1 MISSTPATGR
11 KNDGKPHW
19 IVTINYKLR
28 VFSLALAFIAIAL
41 EWWGKAGTA
50 AWTGLVLVFLVYPH
64 LAYLQAR
71 IAADGQKAE
80 FNNLVMD
87 ATLLGVVVAA
97 LGFPLWL
104 TFSLWL
110 GASMN
115 SAICRGM
122 PGLWRATVA
131 LLAGA
136 LAWVAL
142 FGFDFRP
149 DAGWPSTLLV
159 IIGTAAYLI
168 VISLAVYRHN
178 QQLRAVRRKL
188 RLGEQA
194 LNETNARLEQ
204 QLAEVTRLQAQL
216 NEQAIRDPLTG
227 LFNRR
232 YLETIV
238 PHELARCAR
247 DGSALA
253 LMMIDIDHFKA
264 VNDRY
269 GHQGGDEVLKAL
281 AGLLIDSVRA
291 SDVACRFGGE
301 EFLLLLPNMAAAS
314 AVERAEQWRTAFAAL
329 MVESNGELIRSTL
342 SMGIAIHPHD
352 GADLHALVRAADLA
366 LYRAKAE
373 GRNRVVFAQ
382 DASAAL
388 SEA

>member
-1 MISSTPATGR
+1 MNSATSPTGQ
-11 KNDGKPHW
+11 KQNGKQHW
-19 IVTINYKLR
+19 IVATNYKLR
-28 VFSLALAFIAIAL
+28 VFSLALSFIAIAM
-41 EWWGKAGTA
+41 EWWGRAGPG
-50 AWTGLVLVFLVYPH
+50 AWAGLVLVFLIYPH
-64 LAYLQAR
+64 LAFVQAR
-71 IAADGQKAE
+71 MSADGQKAE
-80 FNNLVMD
+80 FHNLVAD
-87 ATLLGVVVAA
+87 SILLGVVVAA
-97 LGFPLWL
+97 LHFPLWL

-115 SAICRGM
+115 SAICRGV
-122 PGLWRATVA
+122 PGLWRATA
-131 LLAGA
+131 GLLAGA
-136 LAWVAL
+136 AGGVAV
-142 FGFDFRP
+142 FGFAFQP
-149 DAGWPSTLLV
+149 EAGWPSTLLV
-159 IIGTAAYLI
+159 IAGTAAYLLI
-168 VISLAVYRHN
+168 ISLAVFWHN

-194 LNETNARLEQ
+194 LNDTNARLEQ

-216 NEQAIRDPLTG
+216 NEQAVRDPLTG

-247 DGSALA
+247 DGSSMALI
-253 LMMIDIDHFKA
+253 MIDIDHFKA

-301 EFLLLLPNMAAAS
+301 EFLLLLPNMAATGA
-314 AVERAEQWRTAFAAL
+314 AERAEEWRTAFAA
-329 MVESNGELIRSTL
+329 MAVPSNGEHIRATL
-342 SMGIAIHPHD
+342 SMGVAIHPHD

-373 GRNRVVFAQ
+373 GRNRVVFAHTTP
-382 DASAAL
+382 AL
-388 SEA
+388 TRA